1 MPRHIHA
8 DIIIEWAETGKEL
21 QYRSDIGW
29 IDIEG
34 SHLYVNGEPLFINQ
48 VEYRFKPEVIKYKR
62 YLCRVSPSYKTL
74 IRIHMIDSIAK
85 VDSSDG
91 FIEWIDQ
98 EWQEIEL

>member
-1 MPRHIHA
+1 MPRHRHA
-8 DIIIEWAETGKEL
+8 DIIIEWTETGKEL

-29 IDIEG
+29 IDIVG
-34 SHLYVNGEPLFINQ
+34 SHLSSSGIPLFHEN
-48 VEYRFKPEVIKYKR
+48 VEFRFKPEVIKYKR
-62 YLCRVSPSYKTL
+62 YICRVSPSNKTL